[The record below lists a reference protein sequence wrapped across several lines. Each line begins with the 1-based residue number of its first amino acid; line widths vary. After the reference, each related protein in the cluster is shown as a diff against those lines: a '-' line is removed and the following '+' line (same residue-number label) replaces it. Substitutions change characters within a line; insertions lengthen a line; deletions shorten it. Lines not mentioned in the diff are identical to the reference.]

1 MNYLCID
8 LGSYSV
14 KFYHAHQE
22 KKKIVLNSFD
32 EIIIEKVRPQV
43 SPDATLY
50 EIQQEIVS
58 SYIKRGD
65 FDGLV
70 IYQLPSEM
78 ITTRYLELPVN
89 NKKKAEMMIPFQL
102 DENLPFP
109 SSQSHYVAQLY
120 PKGNSTFA
128 QVNVAQVEY
137 FEKLYTYL
145 KDKGVL
151 PGLMTSEQFVIQS
164 FIEHHKMNGSFAII
178 DIGHTTTKG
187 YFVHNRNVISNHI
200 AYVAGRNIDSVI
212 AETYQIPEDEAI
224 LYKHENCFFLTDEQ
238 IEDDLDDDQKEFATL
253 MKKTMWS
260 LVNDIRRWE
269 LGFRVNYGKTVDKIY
284 ITGGS
289 SNIKNFDLFLA
300 DHLAIPVEIW
310 EPYVDYHESS
320 FGVDEEFLN
329 SFTVCHM
336 MASSQQSKQT
346 PPNFLHGRFLGSFSQ
361 NIPMESSVFIL
372 NRAFFLAL
380 LLMFF
385 VIGERAFLNRDKKV
399 LDRKLTKMVK
409 SSNLQLPKKQQKLL
423 RKYPER
429 LLKALQKKERQVE
442 QEVSSIMSATSTNNL
457 TPLVTLSKT
466 ISPNKNVSLNSINI
480 EGTKVIATFKSDDPN
495 EMIKFADYLK
505 TLGLP
510 EQEIKF
516 KKGGVKST
524 LIFQNI

>member
-32 EIIIEKVRPQV
+32 EIIIEKVRTQV

-58 SYIKRGD
+58 SYIKRGN

-128 QVNVAQVEY
+128 QVNVAQIEY
-137 FEKLYTYL
+137 FEKLYNFL

-164 FIEHHKMNGSFAII
+164 FVEHHKMNGSFAII

-187 YFVHNRNVISNHI
+187 YFIHNRNVISNHI
-200 AYVAGRNIDSVI
+200 AYIAGRNVDSVI
-212 AETYQIPEDEAI
+212 AETYQISPEEAI
-224 LYKHENCFFLTDEQ
+224 LYKHENCFFLTDDQ
-238 IEDDLDDDQKEFATL
+238 IEEVDDDQKEFATL
-253 MKKTMWS
+253 MKKTIWS

-269 LGFRVNYGKTVDKIY
+269 LGYRVNYGKTVDKIY

-289 SNIKNFDLFLA
+289 SNIANFDLFLA
-300 DHLAIPVEIW
+300 DHLGIPVEVW
-310 EPYVDYHESS
+310 NPYIDYHDSS
-320 FGVDEEFLN
+320 FGVDEEYLN
-329 SFTVCHM
+329 SFTICHT
-336 MASSQQSKQT
+336 MASSQLSKQS

-361 NIPMESSVFIL
+361 NIPMESSVFLL
-372 NRAFFLAL
+372 NRAFFLSL
-380 LLMFF
+380 LLLFF
-385 VIGERAFLNRDKKV
+385 VIGERAFLNRDVKV
-399 LDRKLTKMVK
+399 LNRKLTKMVK
-409 SSNLQLPKKQQKLL
+409 SPQLELAKKDQRYLK
-423 RKYPER
+423 RYPER
-429 LLKALQKKERQVE
+429 LLKSLKKKERLIE

-457 TPLVTLSKT
+457 SPLVTLSKT
-466 ISPNKNVSLNSINI
+466 VTPNKKVTMQSISI
-480 EGTKVIATFKSDDPN
+480 EDGKVIATFKADDPG
-495 EMIKFADYLK
+495 EMDKFAEYLK

-510 EQEIKF
+510 EQEIKY
-516 KKGGVKST
+516 KKGGVKSS
-524 LIFQNI
+524 LIFKNI

>member
-58 SYIKRGD
+58 SYIKRGK

-120 PKGNSTFA
+120 PKGNSMFA
-128 QVNVAQVEY
+128 QVNVAQIEY
-137 FEKLYTYL
+137 FQKLYNFL
-145 KDKGVL
+145 KQKGVL
-151 PGLMTSEQFVIQS
+151 PGLMTSEQFVVQS
-164 FIEHHKMNGSFAII
+164 FIEHHKMNGSFAVI

-187 YFVHNRNVISNHI
+187 YFIHNRNVISNHI

-212 AETYQIPEDEAI
+212 SETYQISADEAI

-238 IEDDLDDDQKEFATL
+238 IEEVDEDQKEFATL

-269 LGFRVNYGKTVDKIY
+269 LGYRVNYGMTVEKIY

-289 SNIKNFDLFLA
+289 SNIANFDLFLT
-300 DHLAIPVEIW
+300 DHLGIPVEIW
-310 EPYVDYHESS
+310 NPYIDYHESS
-320 FGVDEEFLN
+320 FGVDEEYLN
-329 SFTVCHM
+329 SFTICHM
-336 MASSQQSKQT
+336 MAASQLSKQT
-346 PPNFLHGRFLGSFSQ
+346 PPNFLHGKFLGSFSQ
-361 NIPMESSVFIL
+361 NIPMESSVFLL

-380 LLMFF
+380 LLLFF
-385 VIGERAFLNRDKKV
+385 VIGERAFLNRDLKV
-399 LDRKLTKMVK
+399 LDRKLTKMIK
-409 SSNLQLPKKQQKLL
+409 SPQLDLAKKDQRYLK
-423 RKYPER
+423 KFPER
-429 LLKALQKKERQVE
+429 LLKSLQKKQKMIE
-442 QEVSSIMSATSTNNL
+442 QEVSSIMSATATNNL
-457 TPLVTLSKT
+457 APLVTLSKT
-466 ISPNKNVSLNSINI
+466 LTPNKNITLQSISI
-480 EGTKVIATFKSDDPN
+480 EDTKVIATFKSDDPN
-495 EMIKFADYLK
+495 EMSKFSEYLN

-510 EQEIKF
+510 EQDVKF
-516 KKGGVKST
+516 KKGEVKST
-524 LIFQNI
+524 LIFKNI